1 MDYKGLGIDIEEA
14 EALLWDVMIRR
25 WGPHGRDKQMH
36 ILYSAFS
43 PIPSTHHHSL
53 LSVKVIC
60 INASHCTDKGGSSC
74 SRTEYHRYRFTGWSD
89 ETRRFAGASHFS

>member
-43 PIPSTHHHSL
+43 PIPSTHHHIS
-53 LSVKVIC
+53 
-60 INASHCTDKGGSSC
+60 
-74 SRTEYHRYRFTGWSD
+74 
-89 ETRRFAGASHFS
+89 